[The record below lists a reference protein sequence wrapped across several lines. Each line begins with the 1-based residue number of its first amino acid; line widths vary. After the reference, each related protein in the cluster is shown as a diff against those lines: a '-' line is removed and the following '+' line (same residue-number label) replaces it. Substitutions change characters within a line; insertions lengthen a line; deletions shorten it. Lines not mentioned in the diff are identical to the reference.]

1 MVRSTVIQDMKRLP
15 TVAGKHRTQVM
26 KQIPKVIG
34 KHVYANL
41 YEIDEKIAGNLDEL
55 ANVVVEAARLGN
67 MHILEIVK
75 RKFASYMGY
84 DGGVSV
90 IALIEESH
98 IALHTWPESMYA
110 TVDIY
115 TCGEKSDPSIAFKHV
130 LGVLRPK
137 RHKMMSEDRS
147 N

>member
-1 MVRSTVIQDMKRLP
+1 MPKNQ
-15 TVAGKHRTQVM
+15 VAVQTT

-41 YEIDEKIAGNLDEL
+41 YDIDSGLIANLDRL
-55 ANVVVEAARLGN
+55 TTVVIKAAQVGN
-67 MHILEIVK
+67 MHILELVTK
-75 RKFASYMGY
+75 KFSSLNGVE
-84 DGGVSV
+84 GGVSV

-115 TCGEKSDPSIAFKHV
+115 TCGAKSNAELALKYVIDELK
-130 LGVLRPK
+130 PK
-137 RHKMMSEDRS
+137 SCKIGKADRG